1 MNGEEEITGEK
12 EETIVV
18 KEEIIIEGDMT
29 GRRSPGWR
37 APLSTATGIGW
48 LVFVIIWLFFYA
60 GDYHIYQNLGIVL
73 LSILVVALIL
83 GTAWATHALRNMT
96 ILEEVMMEVGGFK
109 GRLIASIIVPFGLMI
124 FLVLWLF
131 FYAVHFDIYQNIAII
146 IVSILVM
153 VGILGVVWKSWGW
166 KQGGKFDQWK

>member
-1 MNGEEEITGEK
+1 MNDEQEGSGGMEGTIT
-12 EETIVV
+12 V
-18 KEEIIIEGDMT
+18 KEEYVLEGELP
-29 GRRSPGWR
+29 GRKSPGWR
-37 APLSTATGIGW
+37 VPLSTSVGIGW
-48 LVFVIIWLFFYA
+48 LIFVIIWLFFYA
-60 GDYHIYQNLGIVL
+60 GDYNGYQNLGIVL

-96 ILEEVMMEVGGFK
+96 ILEEVMMEIGGFK
-109 GRLIASIIVPFGLMI
+109 ARLIASIIVPFGLMI

-131 FYAVHFDIYQNIAII
+131 FYAVDFDIYQNIAIN

-166 KQGGKFDQWK
+166 KQGGSFNQWK